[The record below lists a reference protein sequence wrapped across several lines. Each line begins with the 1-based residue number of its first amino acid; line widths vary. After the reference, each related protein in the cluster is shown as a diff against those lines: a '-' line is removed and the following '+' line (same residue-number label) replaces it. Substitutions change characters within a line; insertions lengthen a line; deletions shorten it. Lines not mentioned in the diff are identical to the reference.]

1 MKKIILVAL
10 SFFVYS
16 TSQAQLLHEIGF
28 YVAGTN
34 YSGDIGNELYIFPN
48 EIGGGISY
56 KRNFNTRLSARLS
69 LSYIPLSD
77 ADSRA
82 FNEVRNLRDYTFEN
96 VVMQAAVG
104 MEFNF
109 FDYDVLRK
117 EMGQTPYLFLSVALA
132 QWDEF
137 NKFED
142 GEAKYDSTI
151 ANLIPFGIGY
161 KSRITDHLG
170 FAAEL
175 RVHYTFSDDIEKKSY
190 LGENF
195 GDPTS
200 KDWYFFTGA
209 ALTYSFG
216 RPPCFAPRF

>member
-1 MKKIILVAL
+1 MKKIIIVAL
-10 SFFVYS
+10 SLFVYI
-16 TSQAQLLHEIGF
+16 TSQAQLLNEIGF

-48 EIGGGISY
+48 EIGGGITY
-56 KRNFNTRLSARLS
+56 KRNFNTRLSARVS
-69 LSYIPLSD
+69 LSYMPLSD

-82 FNEVRNLRDYTFEN
+82 FNKVRIDRDYSFEN

-109 FDYDVLRK
+109 FEYDVLRK
-117 EMGQTPYLFLSVALA
+117 DMGQTPYLFLSYAIA
-132 QWDEF
+132 QWDV
-137 NKFED
+137 
-142 GEAKYDSTI
+142 AKRSDHGGFKYEKAVVSI
-151 ANLIPFGIGY
+151 VPFGLGY
-161 KSRITDHLG
+161 KSRITDRLG

-175 RVHYTFSDDIEKKSY
+175 RVHYTFRDDLDKEATLLRY
-190 LGENF
+190 

-200 KDWYFFTGA
+200 QDWYFFTGI